1 MCLFSVP
8 SKPAELVYV
17 SSTESTMTLSWKQ
30 SGVVDRYIVQ
40 SNDTV
45 YLYDTD
51 MSSSVDMT
59 SVSNVSVSVTV
70 SDLLTPGALYCVT
83 VTAVSAHLHSDAVT
97 ICNYTGTR
105 SHIIL
110 TINTAVMLSP

>member
-1 MCLFSVP
+1 MCICLFTVP
-8 SKPAELVYV
+8 SEPDDIVYV

-40 SNDTV
+40 SNDT
-45 YLYDTD
+45 D
-51 MSSSVDMT
+51 MSSSVNMT

-70 SDLLTPGALYCVT
+70 SDLLTPGALYCIT

-97 ICNYTGTR
+97 ICNYTGNQWTF
-105 SHIIL
+105 
-110 TINTAVMLSP
+110 